1 MTGVVLAALMI
12 LGGTGTRLI
21 DDAIA
26 TRMLRYIEAVGTL
39 PEGSLVIAPTQG
51 GMPLLID
58 PRNR

>member
-12 LGGTGTRLI
+12 LGGTGTRPI

-26 TRMLRYIEAVGTL
+26 TRMLRSIEAVGTL

-51 GMPLLID
+51 GMPLLLD